1 MIRRTLAFA
10 AIAVG
15 LTPVQS
21 FAADEAQ
28 SLERANQLVEE
39 SYAAMTADTSVQ
51 ARNDALRAA
60 LETSFAFDF
69 WEKFL
74 IRNHKD
80 SFSEAQ
86 LTEFRALLPGFLAK
100 LYADQFGNGL
110 EAKPEIKETRKARKD
125 VLVRAAIPR
134 ANGKTLP
141 VDWRVHEFEDRGHLV
156 VDFMV
161 GGTSFLI
168 LKRDEFNGVLDQ
180 KGPDALLDF
189 MRKNAV

>member
-1 MIRRTLAFA
+1 MPWKPILALALMLGLAPMLGQA
-10 AIAVG
+10 AEE
-15 LTPVQS
+15 
-21 FAADEAQ
+21 EA

-39 SYAAMTADTSVQ
+39 SYAAMTGPAE
-51 ARNDALRAA
+51 ARNAALRMA

-74 IRNHKD
+74 IRKHKD
-80 SFSEAQ
+80 SFSDMQ
-86 LTEFRALLPGFLAK
+86 LTEFRDLLPGFLAK

-110 EAKPEIKETRKARKD
+110 EAKPEIRDTRKARKD

-141 VDWRVHEFEDRGHLV
+141 VDWRVHDFEERGHLV

-168 LKRDEFNGVLDQ
+168 LKRDEFA
-180 KGPDALLDF
+180 ALLDQEGPEGLLAF